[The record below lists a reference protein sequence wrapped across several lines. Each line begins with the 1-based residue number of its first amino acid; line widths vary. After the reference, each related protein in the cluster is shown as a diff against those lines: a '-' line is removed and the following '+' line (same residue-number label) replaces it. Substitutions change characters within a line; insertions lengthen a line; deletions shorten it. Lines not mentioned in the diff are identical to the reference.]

1 MRKRNCEQW
10 LVGLREP
17 CQKYMV
23 AAIILIAL
31 SMWSCS
37 TTKQTA
43 QSQSREVRDSL
54 VIKETREAIP
64 VTVPESK
71 AQLTIPMESLRKLP
85 PGATYTEKSGQ
96 ATVEAKY
103 VPDNPTT
110 GEPEYIIV
118 TSTCDSLQLLCWKQ
132 EKELIRIRN
141 DTEKEKIEIKEDAAK
156 QKNRCLWAGFICG
169 ICVTVVI
176 RFLINKVKR
185 FF

>member
-1 MRKRNCEQW
+1 MRIINYTKVYQGLKGLSHVLQ
-10 LVGLREP
+10 LVSIMLLALL
-17 CQKYMV
+17 V
-23 AAIILIAL
+23 A
-31 SMWSCS
+31 SCS
-37 TTKQTA
+37 TTKQMA
-43 QSQSREVRDSL
+43 QSQSREVKDSL
-54 VIKETREAIP
+54 VIRETREAIP
-64 VTVPESK
+64 VIVPESK
-71 AQLTIPMESLRKLP
+71 AQLMIPMENLRKLP
-85 PGATYTEKSGQ
+85 SGAAYSEKSGQ

-103 VPDNPTT
+103 VPNNPVT

-156 QKNRCLWAGFICG
+156 QKNRCLFIGFVCG